1 MSDCTC
7 LSNDEVLTLIKIGD
21 GGVTVHLGYFKN
33 FIRIHT
39 MTQFNFVEI
48 LNPTTNHSKV
58 VADHS
63 DQHFFEGYTQLV
75 RYVPNHEVDIFEQD
89 AVAEEDYLRHLAESA
104 DTEVDTSEDHFESTD
119 DVYHDHRQVPIY

>member
-1 MSDCTC
+1 
-7 LSNDEVLTLIKIGD
+7 
-21 GGVTVHLGYFKN
+21 
-33 FIRIHT
+33 

-75 RYVPNHEVDIFEQD
+75 RYVPNHEVDHLRCQA
-89 AVAEEDYLRHLAESA
+89 AVLAEEDYLRHLAESA
-104 DTEVDTSEDHFESTD
+104 DTEVVLDDDFEQCD
-119 DVYHDHRQVPIY
+119 DVYHDHRRVEIY

>member
-1 MSDCTC
+1 
-7 LSNDEVLTLIKIGD
+7 
-21 GGVTVHLGYFKN
+21 
-33 FIRIHT
+33 
-39 MTQFNFVEI
+39 MTTFNFVEI

-63 DQHFFEGYTQLV
+63 DQHFFEGYTKLV

-104 DTEVDTSEDHFESTD
+104 NSEVDLSEDPFEQCD
-119 DVYHDHRQVPIY
+119 DVYYDHRQVAIY

>member
-1 MSDCTC
+1 MS
-7 LSNDEVLTLIKIGD
+7 
-21 GGVTVHLGYFKN
+21 N
-33 FIRIHT
+33 F
-39 MTQFNFVEI
+39 NYVEI
-48 LNPTTNHSKV
+48 LNPTTNHSKI

-104 DTEVDTSEDHFESTD
+104 DTEVVQDEEFEQCD
-119 DVYHDHRQVPIY
+119 DVYHDHRRVEIY